1 MWILAQSHF
10 LSYHFS
16 GLASFDVLFLS
27 SYSTFESQRL
37 SQFSHPVH
45 VFLVANKN
53 SSRKS
58 IYWKNIQ
65 QLRKEARSPEP
76 QQNHIT
82 GTMSHHFAVDIQW
95 GHPCWL
101 QLGPGCRITCTI
113 LSSVLLCPCLSLSF
127 NPVQSCV
134 GASDCPSL
142 GDTCIHWV
150 PQLGETMAFLLNVS
164 DGVGAPPTQD
174 LYIEEDTLTLETQMH
189 HYVLTFNLHPRRWR
203 HWGWLEAKESD
214 VMSFLGLGTLYLSGG
229 FRQVKWLAWGI

>member
-1 MWILAQSHF
+1 MFYFCHPIALLKAKGCHSF
-10 LSYHFS
+10 PTLSMCSWLQIRTQAEKAFIERIS
-16 GLASFDVLFLS
+16 R
-27 SYSTFESQRL
+27 SYE
-37 SQFSHPVH
+37 
-45 VFLVANKN
+45 
-53 SSRKS
+53 RK
-58 IYWKNIQ
+58 
-65 QLRKEARSPEP
+65 LGC
-76 QQNHIT
+76 QNHNKTILQGLWAT
-82 GTMSHHFAVDIQW
+82 TLLWTSQW

-142 GDTCIHWV
+142 GDTCTHWV
-150 PQLGETMAFLLNVS
+150 PQLGETMAFLLSVS

-174 LYIEEDTLTLETQMH
+174 LHIKEDTLTLETQMH
-189 HYVLTFNLHPRRWR
+189 HYVLTFNSHPRRWR

-229 FRQVKWLAWGI
+229 FREVKWLAWGI